1 MTVPRV
7 ASLLVLLLALPSPA
21 TAQRDRFFGT
31 LPALYRSL
39 AGVYGDEG
47 AEISAHIDTLSQAL
61 AAWDREVAAAELA
74 LRKKLVG
81 ADDRTALDVHVD
93 LLLLYTERGRL
104 GDALRAIDDALRI
117 EPNSAGRLRY
127 KALLHLALDSP
138 ADAADAFRAAWLIDT
153 PDPQNAYWLVV
164 QRSPRTTDAEV
175 EQALETLRG
184 VEREL
189 IRGRRRSLDPPIP
202 VVLPINDDVGRATP
216 FAPAGYA
223 RPFVLLLSGE
233 FGEGIAALETAA
245 AADPL
250 MADPALRLDPTSKGI
265 ALLREGRVPEAISLL
280 DAAVS
285 RAPDSS
291 EARRILGTAHL
302 VNGDTMKGIEQLR
315 VAVKLNPANERAW
328 LALARTLE
336 TVDEAEEASHVLG
349 EAIAA
354 LPDSGALRWLLY
366 TLSPMLQRSDATNA
380 ELIAVADRLVLLAGK
395 GEMYARVAELAKSHL
410 DYERAISLLERR
422 AALTPNNP
430 AAHSA
435 LGRAYV
441 EDGRESAGYAE
452 LVMSLLLDPDGTDA
466 LTALGRLHLSAGRY
480 TEAVEAL
487 ERAAALNSSDGEI
500 LRALGDA
507 LVHAGRTAEGHARA
521 QEAARA
527 QAAAVEEQRRR
538 RTFGMLGSQATLSMQ
553 MGEYEQAI
561 ELWRRVIELDPG
573 NAGHHLRLSE
583 ALVAAKKME
592 EAETRL
598 RTALS
603 LGGGAEAH
611 RRLVEVLD
619 ALGRTEQSAAERQVY
634 RDQRLQELRSRAGPA
649 R

>member
-7 ASLLVLLLALPSPA
+7 ASLLVLLLALPFPA

-47 AEISAHIDTLSQAL
+47 ADISAHIDTLSQAL

-81 ADDRTALDVHVD
+81 TDDRTALDVHVD
-93 LLLLYTERGRL
+93 LLLLYAERGRL
-104 GDALRAIDDALRI
+104 GDALRAVDDALRI
-117 EPNSAGRLRY
+117 DPNSPGRLRY
-127 KALLHLALDSP
+127 KALLHQAADGP
-138 ADAADAFRAAWLIDT
+138 VDAADAFRAAWLIDA

-175 EQALETLRG
+175 EQALATLRG

-189 IRGRRRSLDPPIP
+189 IRGRQRSLDPPIP

-223 RPFVLLLSGE
+223 RPFALLLSGE

-349 EAIAA
+349 DAIAA

-410 DYERAISLLERR
+410 DYQRAISLLERR
-422 AALTPNNP
+422 VALTPNNP

-466 LTALGRLHLSAGRY
+466 LTTLGRLHLSAGRY

-538 RTFGMLGSQATLSMQ
+538 RTFGMLGSQAALSMQ
-553 MGEYEQAI
+553 MGEYERAI
-561 ELWRRVIELDPG
+561 ELWRRVIRMERNLLIQRLQR
-573 NAGHHLRLSE
+573 AGIQIIEWDVSQPFDQAVRS
-583 ALVAAKKME
+583 ALIRPHV
-592 EAETRL
+592 
-598 RTALS
+598 
-603 LGGGAEAH
+603 
-611 RRLVEVLD
+611 V
-619 ALGRTEQSAAERQVY
+619 ALGRH
-634 RDQRLQELRSRAGPA
+634 L
-649 R
+649 